1 MKIAIVGGGV
11 FGCVSALKLLE
22 AGHKVTLFE
31 REKSLLSCASG
42 INQYRLHRGYHYPRS
57 KETVQYVK
65 ESSILFEEEFP
76 SAICAKGFDRYY
88 GISNEGS
95 LTNAE
100 DYIIFLEKNNLEWD
114 FVHQSSLP
122 ILKPNKVDLVVKV
135 IENGFDLSELYLSI
149 VSKLSRSKV
158 RLRTNTTF
166 TQYDSKKFDIVINAT
181 YANINSLLSEDQ
193 QVDYQFELCE
203 KPIVQLPEPF
213 KNKSVV
219 ILDGDFCCFDPVGFN
234 SNYQVLG
241 HVKHAIHERHIGKFY
256 NAHNNYLPILNKGAV
271 FTPLSKFEN
280 IQAGFQEYFNAD
292 GITYKGSMFT
302 VRTVLPQHE
311 FDDAR
316 PSNIIK
322 HSDNLYSVF
331 SGKIGTCVDI
341 ANKLVKQI

>member
-1 MKIAIVGGGV
+1 LKIAVVGGGV

-88 GISNEGS
+88 GISSEKS
-95 LTNAE
+95 LINSSQ
-100 DYIIFLEKNNLEWD
+100 YITFLEDNELEYEIIED
-114 FVHQSSLP
+114 LS
-122 ILKPNKVDLVVKV
+122 ILKMDKVQLLVRVV
-135 IENGFDLSELYLSI
+135 ENGFDLSELYLSI
-149 VSKLSRSKV
+149 ISKLSRSKV
-158 RLRTNTTF
+158 RLRTNTIF

-219 ILDGDFCCFDPVGFN
+219 ILDGEFCCVDPIGFN
-234 SNYQVLG
+234 VDYQVLG
-241 HVKHAIHERHIGKFY
+241 HVKHAIHERHVGKFY
-256 NAHNNYLPILNKGAV
+256 NAPNEHLSILNKGRV
-271 FTPLSKFEN
+271 FTSLNKFEN
-280 IQAGFQEYFNAD
+280 IKTGFQEYFNAD
-292 GITYKGSMFT
+292 EIVYKGSMFT

-322 HSDNLYSVF
+322 HSDNLYSIF

-341 ANKLVKQI
+341 AKNLIKQI

>member
-1 MKIAIVGGGV
+1 MKIAVVGGGI

-76 SAICAKGFDRYY
+76 SSICAKGFDRYY
-88 GISNEGS
+88 GISNEES
-95 LTNAE
+95 LINSSQYLT
-100 DYIIFLEKNNLEWD
+100 FLEDNKLEYEIIED
-114 FVHQSSLP
+114 LS
-122 ILKPNKVDLVVKV
+122 ILKMGKVELIVKV

-166 TQYDSKKFDIVINAT
+166 TQYDSKKFDVVINAT

-203 KPIVQLPEPF
+203 KPIVQLPKPF
-213 KNKSVV
+213 KSKSVV

-234 SNYQVLG
+234 PNYQVLG

-256 NAHNNYLPILNKGAV
+256 NAPNDYLPILNKGAV

-280 IQAGFQEYFNAD
+280 IQTGFQEYFNVD
-292 GITYKGSMFT
+292 EITYKGSMFT

-322 HSDNLYSVF
+322 HSDNLYSIF

-341 ANKLVKQI
+341 ANKLTKMI